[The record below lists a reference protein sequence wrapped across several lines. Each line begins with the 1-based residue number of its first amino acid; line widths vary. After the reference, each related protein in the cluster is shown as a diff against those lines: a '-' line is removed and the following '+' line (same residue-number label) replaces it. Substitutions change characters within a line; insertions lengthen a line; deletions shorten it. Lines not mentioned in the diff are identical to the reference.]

1 VCVVG
6 SGAGGSVIVAE
17 LQQQGRS
24 VIVLE
29 MGGYRNEADFKQLEL
44 PGLLEL
50 YLGGGLLTSMV
61 SIMSLA
67 PRTAGEIV
75 RALG

>member
-6 SGAGGSVIVAE
+6 SGAGGSVIAAE

>member
-67 PRTAGEIV
+67 RRTAGEIA